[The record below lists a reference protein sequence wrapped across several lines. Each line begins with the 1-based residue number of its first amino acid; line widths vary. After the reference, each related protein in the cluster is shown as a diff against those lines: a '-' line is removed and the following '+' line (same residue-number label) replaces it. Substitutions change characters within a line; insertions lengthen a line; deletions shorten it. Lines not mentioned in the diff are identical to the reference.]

1 MNALLFLLTG
11 VMNPMTIPQA
21 HVLPVFGCGTSCQ
34 VDTEQ
39 VSLPEIRKDGWIAI
53 EVIRKRRKVSL
64 GRDRSIQAERNRRQ
78 WLFANCQD
86 KKFGISPTWNRSHA
100 TIQDVFHKDAERV
113 GHPKFEAIYGSPFL
127 QWAKLC
133 PQEAIHGLRF
143 IQRNYS
149 PNFKP
154 IYRKIGC

>member
-1 MNALLFLLTG
+1 MKALLFLLTG
-11 VMNPMTIPQA
+11 VTNPLNVPQE
-21 HVLPVFGCGTSCQ
+21 HVLPIFGCGFRCQ
-34 VDTEQ
+34 IEIEQ
-39 VSLPEIRKDGWIAI
+39 VSLPVTRQDGWIAI
-53 EVIRKRRKVSL
+53 EVISKRSKISL
-64 GRDRSIQAERNRRQ
+64 GRDRSIHSERNRRQ

-86 KKFGISPTWNRSHA
+86 KKFGISPIWNRSHA

-133 PQEAIHGLRF
+133 PKEATHGLRF

-154 IYRKIGC
+154 IYRKNGC